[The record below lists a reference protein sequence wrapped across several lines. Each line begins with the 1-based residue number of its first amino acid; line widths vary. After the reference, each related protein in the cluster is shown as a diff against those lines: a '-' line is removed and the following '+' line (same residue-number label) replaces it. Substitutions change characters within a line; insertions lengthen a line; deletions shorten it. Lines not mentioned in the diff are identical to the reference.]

1 MKAAN
6 PLHLREGKRKKTTTE
21 IGSQKDYIKRYNKLE
36 QAKDKRH
43 RDLYLAWL
51 TNKHKHITSNDA
63 AMTYYDETYLERDLK
78 VIHFP
83 KNEKK
88 PFEFVGKHVG
98 FLTEADFDDD
108 GTA

>member
-1 MKAAN
+1 MK
-6 PLHLREGKRKKTTTE
+6 E
-21 IGSQKDYIKRYNKLE
+21 YMKRYNKLE

-43 RDLYLAWL
+43 RDLYLSWL

-63 AMTYYDETYLERDLK
+63 AMTYYEETYLERDLK

-88 PFEFVGKHVG
+88 PFEFVKKQVG

-108 GTA
+108 GELLIRLPNTQSSDASNPNSSDEEN